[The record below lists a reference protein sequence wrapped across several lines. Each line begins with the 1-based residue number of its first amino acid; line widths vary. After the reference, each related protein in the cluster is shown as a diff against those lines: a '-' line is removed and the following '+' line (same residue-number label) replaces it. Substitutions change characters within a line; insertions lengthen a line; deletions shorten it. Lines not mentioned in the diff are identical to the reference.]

1 MFECPF
7 YKELNACIT
16 HPNCVF
22 KKVGGCAIEL
32 GAILSEEN
40 KIKIEKLVHELNSIK
55 SKLNNIEYQIRSI
68 YEKVK

>member
-22 KKVGGCAIEL
+22 RKAGGCAIEL

-40 KIKIEKLVHELNSIK
+40 QREIEKLANELNTIK

-68 YEKVK
+68 YKKVE